1 MPESADTSSGS
12 ASFRTLALERLER
25 TERNGLRLAL
35 LLRTGAVATALVWYM
50 VVWVSFD
57 FQLRFGA
64 IAVLAFYT
72 AIGMV
77 HLLVIGTRYD
87 RWWLKYAVVA
97 VDGLGICAA
106 YALIP
111 VSNFDDVPQILAIRM
126 WGVHMLLPV
135 IALATLSL
143 SWPLVLWAGAI
154 CSGGW
159 LALFVHLRGLIA
171 NPLTWNDLARDTTVE
186 DYEAVF
192 LSIDFTGTG
201 TRVIEAGTLVI
212 VAVILA
218 ATVYRARQVF
228 LAQVRAERDHARERD
243 RRQVATDALGRFV
256 PAPVARRLLG
266 GGQFAAQERPTSIF
280 LLDIV
285 EFSVVRYASQPEG
298 CHRTVGR
305 ASCRTARTLWPTR
318 AVSVITYTGDG
329 LLASFNNPV
338 PAKAPQD
345 AALSAAQEI
354 VAALHGHGFRC
365 RIGLAHGSVVAGRIG
380 SRSREAFTVYGET
393 VNIAARL
400 EALAKER
407 GMAIIAD
414 DAFRRGCSNEEWRSL
429 GTVTLRGIGNPVDAH
444 ALTVPE

>member
-1 MPESADTSSGS
+1 M
-12 ASFRTLALERLER
+12 ALERLET

-64 IAVLAFYT
+64 IAVLALYT
-72 AIGMV
+72 AIGLV
-77 HLLVIGTRYD
+77 HLRVIGTRYD
-87 RWWLKYAVVA
+87 RWWLKYVVVA

-111 VSNFDDVPQILAIRM
+111 VSMFDDVPQILAIRM

-159 LALFVHLRGLIA
+159 FALFVYLRSLIA
-171 NPLTWNDLARDTTVE
+171 NPLTWNDLARDTTVA

-192 LSIDFTGTG
+192 LSVDFTGTG
-201 TRVIEAGTLVI
+201 TRVIESGILVI

-243 RRQVATDALGRFV
+243 RRQVAADALGRFV

-266 GGQFAAQERPTSIF
+266 GGEFAAQERPTSIL
-280 LLDIV
+280 LLDIAD
-285 EFSVVRYASQPEG
+285 FSSFAAQASPKD
-298 CHRTVGR
+298 VI
-305 ASCRTARTLWPTR
+305 ARLD
-318 AVSVITYTGDG
+318 AVLSDCADIVADAGGVVITYTGDG

-338 PAKAPQD
+338 PAKAPQE
-345 AALSAAQEI
+345 AALSAARGI
-354 VAALHGHGFRC
+354 VAALHGHGFYC
-365 RIGLAHGSVVAGRIG
+365 RIGLAHGPVVAGRIG

-400 EALAKER
+400 ESLAKER
-407 GMAIIAD
+407 GEAIIAE
-414 DAFRRGCSNEEWRSL
+414 DAFQRGCGDVKWRSL
-429 GTVTLRGIGNPVDAH
+429 GTVSLRGIGRPVEAY
-444 ALTVPE
+444 ALSVED